1 MRNIK
6 VINQDWAFAKKIT
19 SAPASIPADWEKL
32 NLPYTWNGKDGQ
44 DGGNDYFRGTCAF
57 AKTLTAAELPEGEEK
72 YLQFDGVNSS
82 CEVFWNGKKIT
93 EHHGGYSTFRVKLPE
108 IKDENLLVVLVD
120 NSPND
125 KVYPQNADF
134 TFYGGIYR
142 DVSVIGVPG
151 NHFDL
156 DYYGAPGIMVTPKI
170 KGNDAKVEIKTF
182 IKDDDDCKVKYEII
196 ADGEVIASC
205 VMDEDDEAELTIE
218 NVHLWNGRKDPY
230 LYTAKATLI
239 ENGEEIDCISTRFG
253 CRTFEIDP
261 EKGFILNGKEYPLRG
276 VSRHQDRPD
285 IGNALLPEHHKEDLD
300 LILELGVTT
309 IRLAHYQHSQ
319 VFYDLCDEAGLV
331 LWAEIPYISRHMS
344 TGRDNTISQ
353 MKELVSQNYNH
364 PSIVVWGLSNEITI
378 AGAADP
384 DLISNHKELNDL
396 CHKMDKTRL
405 TTIASVTMCSI
416 DSEYVHISD
425 VLSYNHY
432 FGWYGGTTDMNG
444 PWFDDFHKKYPKKP
458 IGISEYGCEALD
470 WHTSNPVQGDY
481 TEEYQ
486 SYYHEEL
493 IKQIAERPYLWAT
506 HVWNMFDFAADARAE
521 GGENG
526 MNHKGLVTFDRKYK
540 KDSFYAYKAWLS
552 DEPVLH
558 LCSKRYIDRT
568 EDLTKVTVYSNCDEI
583 ELFANGVSVGKQT
596 KGKYPFFYFDV
607 KNEGETTLTVKA
619 GELEDTA
626 TIRKVDTPNE
636 AYIMKEE
643 GQVINWFEINTPDG
657 YFSINDTIGD
667 IMSTFRGKLVMLK
680 FVLMLKNMM
689 SGGKKGEDGEE
700 KNGGMMAG
708 FQITPA
714 MLKNI
719 YGMAKGFTIKRTFS
733 MIGNGFTKEEILGLN
748 ASLNK
753 VKKPKK

>member
-1 MRNIK
+1 MREIKNANAQWLFSKDAKSVPANIPEG
-6 VINQDWAFAKKIT
+6 WAKI
-19 SAPASIPADWEKL
+19 D
-32 NLPYTWNGKDGQ
+32 LPYTWNGKDGQ
-44 DGGNDYFRGTCAF
+44 DGGNDYYRGTCWFVKSVKAD
-57 AKTLTAAELPEGEEK
+57 ELPCGEEK
-72 YLQFDGVNSS
+72 YVQFDGVNSS
-82 CEVFWNGKKIT
+82 CEVFWNGEKIA
-93 EHHGGYSTFRVKLPE
+93 EHHGGYSTFRAKLNDIKPE
-108 IKDENLLVVLVD
+108 NVLSVAVD

-142 DVSVIGVPG
+142 DVTFIGVPE

-156 DYYGAPGIMVTPKI
+156 DYYGSPSIMVTPEI
-170 KGNDAKVEIKTF
+170 KGADAEIKIKTF
-182 IKDDDDCKVKYEII
+182 IKDDDNCKVRYEII
-196 ADGEVIASC
+196 ADGEVIASAEK
-205 VMDEDDEAELTIE
+205 DGDDEAEIE
-218 NVHLWNGRKDPY
+218 IKNVHLWNGRIDPY

-239 ENGEEIDCISTRFG
+239 CDGKEIDEISTRFG

-276 VSRHQDRPD
+276 VSRHQDRPE

-300 LILELGVTT
+300 LILEVGATT

-344 TGRDNTISQ
+344 NGNDNTVSQ
-353 MKELVSQNYNH
+353 MKELVVQNYNH

-378 AGAADP
+378 AGSADP
-384 DLISNHKELNDL
+384 DLIRNHKKLNDL
-396 CHKMDKTRL
+396 CHEMDKTRL

-416 DSEYVHISD
+416 DAEYVHISD

-458 IGISEYGCEALD
+458 IGLSEYGCEALD
-470 WHTSNPVQGDY
+470 WHTSTPIQGDY

-486 SYYHEEL
+486 AFYHEEL
-493 IKQIAERPYLWAT
+493 IKQIVERPYLWAT

-540 KDSFYAYKAWLS
+540 KDSFYAYKAWLNP
-552 DEPVLH
+552 EPMVH
-558 LCSKRYIDRT
+558 ICSKRYVDRV
-568 EDLTKVTVYSNCDEI
+568 EDVTKVTVYSNCDEI

-596 KGKYPFFYFDV
+596 KGKYPFFYFEV
-607 KNEGETTLTVKA
+607 KNEGETVLTVKA

-626 TIRKVDTPNE
+626 VIRKVDKPNE

-643 GQVINWFEINTPDG
+643 GAVINWFDITMPEG
-657 YFSINDTIGD
+657 RFSINDTIGD
-667 IMSTFRGKLVMLK
+667 IMSTFGGKVTTVKILLK
-680 FVLMLKNMM
+680 IKKALTAGKEKDGKKGVGFDVAGFEISIDMLKN
-689 SGGKKGEDGEE
+689 
-700 KNGGMMAG
+700 
-708 FQITPA
+708 
-714 MLKNI
+714 L
-719 YGMAKGFTIKRTFS
+719 YGMAKSFTVKRVFS
-733 MIGNGFTKEEILGLN
+733 MLGGKFTKEQILEIN
-748 ASLNK
+748 AMLNK
-753 VKKPKK
+753 VRKPKK